1 MQNAEIFKTLA
12 LALLFLACG
21 GTGAML
27 SRGMHLRVREL
38 ERSLQMTASLRAQLQ
53 FSRPPLPRMLAE
65 ACGRSYCPAFLPHC
79 LARMGEGAAFPVAWR
94 VAIESHGGPGL
105 REEDR
110 RQLLALGEL
119 LGAGDAEGQ
128 REALLVQEAL
138 LQTRL
143 EQARARRDTRG
154 RAAFTLGI
162 LAGLTLMI
170 LLM

>member
-1 MQNAEIFKTLA
+1 MLKTFA
-12 LALLFLACG
+12 LSLLFLACG
-21 GTGAML
+21 GTGALL
-27 SRGMHLRVREL
+27 SRGMLSRVREL
-38 ERSLQMTASLRAQLQ
+38 ERSLQMLASLRAQLQ
-53 FSRPPLPRMLAE
+53 FSRPPLPQMLE
-65 ACGRSYCPAFLPHC
+65 AVCGQSQRPAFLPHC
-79 LARMGEGAAFPVAWR
+79 LARMGEGVAFPHAWR
-94 VAIESHGGPGL
+94 AAVEAHAGPGL

-138 LQTRL
+138 LQTQL
-143 EQARARRDTRG
+143 EQARARNDARG
-154 RAAFTLGI
+154 RAVFLLGI

>member
-1 MQNAEIFKTLA
+1 MLKTLA

-21 GTGAML
+21 GTGAMI
-27 SRGMHLRVREL
+27 SRGMLLRVREL
-38 ERSLQMTASLRAQLQ
+38 ERGLQMIASLRAQLQ

-65 ACGRSYCPAFLPHC
+65 VCGQSQRPAFLPHC
-79 LARMGEGAAFPVAWR
+79 LARMGEGAAFPNAWR
-94 VAIESHGGPGL
+94 AAIESHGGAGL

-110 RQLLALGEL
+110 LQLLALGEL

-143 EQARARRDTRG
+143 EQARSRRDTRG
-154 RAAFTLGI
+154 RATFLLGI
-162 LAGLTLMI
+162 LGGLTLMI

>member
-1 MQNAEIFKTLA
+1 MQNAEILKHFA

-21 GTGAML
+21 GAGAMV

-38 ERSLQMTASLRAQLQ
+38 ERSWQMLISLRAQLQ
-53 FSRPPLPRMLAE
+53 FSRPPLPQMLE
-65 ACGRSYCPAFLPHC
+65 AVCGQSQRPAFLPRC
-79 LARMGEGAAFPVAWR
+79 LARMREGVAFPNAWR
-94 VAIESHGGPGL
+94 GAVESHAGAGL

-110 RQLLALGEL
+110 LLLLALGEL
-119 LGAGDAEGQ
+119 LGASDAQGQ
-128 REALLVQEAL
+128 REALLVQESL
-138 LQTRL
+138 LQTQL

-154 RAAFTLGI
+154 RAIFLLGI